1 MAKNNLTRRQ
11 FIAAASASSLA
22 GVVSGTIPSYANIT
36 KKAGKLAIL
45 GGEPVRKNKSWPSWP
60 YWDDG
65 VVDSIVKTTKSRI
78 WCRIQSA
85 SGTVPTLE
93 KKLDRKSVV

>member
-11 FIAAASASSLA
+11 FIAAASAGSLI
-22 GVVSGTIPSYANIT
+22 GVASRTIPSYANIT
-36 KKAGKLAIL
+36 NKAGKLAIL

-60 YWDDG
+60 YWDDS

-78 WCRIQSA
+78 WCRIQS
-85 SGTVPTLE
+85 
-93 KKLDRKSVV
+93 K

>member
-1 MAKNNLTRRQ
+1 MAKKNFTRRQ

-22 GVVSGTIPSYANIT
+22 GVVSRTIPSYANIT

-60 YWDDG
+60 YWDEN
-65 VVDSIVKTTKSRI
+65 VVDSIVKTTKSFRP
-78 WCRIQSA
+78 R
-85 SGTVPTLE
+85 
-93 KKLDRKSVV
+93 SVFPST